1 MTRRKSLTFKS
12 PNTMNLFTVL
22 IILLCI
28 ISPQMRYTVGSAFI
42 FVGNTLQG
50 EIK

>member
-1 MTRRKSLTFKS
+1 MARSKSLTFKS
-12 PNTMNLFTVL
+12 PDKMNLFTVL
-22 IILLCI
+22 IIVLCL
-28 ISPQMRYTVGSAFI
+28 ISPQVRYTIGSAFV

>member
-1 MTRRKSLTFKS
+1 MATKRLTCKS
-12 PNTMNLFTVL
+12 PNKMNLLTVL
-22 IILLCI
+22 IIVLCL
-28 ISPQMRYTVGSAFI
+28 ISPQVRYTIGSAFV

>member
-1 MTRRKSLTFKS
+1 
-12 PNTMNLFTVL
+12 MNLITVL
-22 IILLCI
+22 IIVLCV

-42 FVGNTLQG
+42 FIGNTLQG